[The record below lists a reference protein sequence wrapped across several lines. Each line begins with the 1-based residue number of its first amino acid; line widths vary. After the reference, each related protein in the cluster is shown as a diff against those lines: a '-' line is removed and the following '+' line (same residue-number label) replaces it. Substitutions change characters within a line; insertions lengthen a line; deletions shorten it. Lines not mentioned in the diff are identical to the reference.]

1 MTRVQ
6 AIQRK
11 ACLIAD
17 NMAKLVDDP
26 VHAAPFL
33 PSVMPLVKRVSE
45 EVADPEIRTVA
56 GKALKTLQRIEKD
69 AEEITKVRST
79 SPEWV
84 AKQLKEAGADKATAE
99 ACDFITVLAMTLI
112 DSRSFEDDEW
122 VTGVTGPYLAAS
134 MPEADA
140 TKVGKAF
147 VEACRKEVRPSPAV
161 PLALCSLCENAARS
175 VAMPWD
181 TWVLLPA

>member
-1 MTRVQ
+1 LPPSRAHRTSARAATQ

-69 AEEITKVRST
+69 AEEITKIRST

-84 AKQLKEAGADKATAE
+84 AAQLQAAGATKVSPVSLA
-99 ACDFITVLAMTLI
+99 FIQTLAMTLI
-112 DSRSFEDDEW
+112 DNRSFDDDEW
-122 VTGVTGPYLAAS
+122 VAQVTAPYLKPFLAES
-134 MPEADA
+134 EAE
-140 TKVGKAF
+140 KVGKAF
-147 VEACRKEVRPSPAV
+147 VEACRKEVR
-161 PLALCSLCENAARS
+161 L
-175 VAMPWD
+175 
-181 TWVLLPA
+181 TG

>member
-1 MTRVQ
+1 MANATVVCAAAQ

-84 AKQLKEAGADKATAE
+84 AEQLKAAGAAKVPSVSLA
-99 ACDFITVLAMTLI
+99 FIQALAMTLI
-112 DSRSFEDDEW
+112 DNRSFDDEEW
-122 VTGVTGPYLAAS
+122 VAHVTAPYLK
-134 MPEADA
+134 PFLTEAEA
-140 TKVGKAF
+140 EKVGKSF
-147 VEACRKEVRPSPAV
+147 VEACRKEV
-161 PLALCSLCENAARS
+161 C
-175 VAMPWD
+175 W
-181 TWVLLPA
+181 TGLL